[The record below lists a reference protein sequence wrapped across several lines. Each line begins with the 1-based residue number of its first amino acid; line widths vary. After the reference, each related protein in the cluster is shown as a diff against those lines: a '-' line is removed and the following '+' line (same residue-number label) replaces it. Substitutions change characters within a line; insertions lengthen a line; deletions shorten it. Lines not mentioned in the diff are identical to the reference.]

1 MKLKGIMFVDESNQD
16 LDFEDLVAEIQTKAE
31 LNHWKAATRKLKKL
45 QKGFSNPVPQEV
57 YLSTLRACMAD
68 RLNGAR
74 AAEPARRILE
84 VMSENEYPIPK
95 DVINYCILNSLG
107 DGPDGTHDNC
117 GGIDCALA
125 MMATVD
131 KSMISE
137 EAFGRLATVL
147 AKAGDL
153 KEAEAMLRV
162 MIVDESMTPQLGVLA
177 DVAMAIAT
185 SNQPDVSSTMNI
197 LALAKA
203 AGYQLDNIASTVD
216 GRSLLGAGLIAAEKI
231 NNVALG
237 LRLLT
242 AASQAKG
249 CDPDRGD
256 ALVSSASSSV
266 QRAAT
271 LIHKSAIKKAVED
284 GSWKVAV
291 KLMELM
297 TERSLRVSPAIWK
310 SVVTCC
316 AKNEKSRK
324 ATQLLLD
331 WVRVLDIFILKIY
344 FIRCNNLFVM
354 DFR

>member
-1 MKLKGIMFVDESNQD
+1 MKLKGIMFVDESNKD
-16 LDFEDLVAEIQTKAE
+16 SDFEELVAEIQAKAE
-31 LNHWKAATRKLKKL
+31 RNHWKAATRKLKKL
-45 QKGFSNPVPQEV
+45 QKSFPNPVPQDV
-57 YLSTLRACMAD
+57 YLSTLKACMSN

-84 VMSENEYPIPK
+84 VMSDNEYPIPK
-95 DVINYCILNSLG
+95 DVINYCILNTLG
-107 DGPDGTHDNC
+107 DGPDGTHDNF

-131 KSMISE
+131 KTMISE
-137 EAFGRLATVL
+137 ETFGRLATVL

-153 KEAEAMLRV
+153 KDAEAMLRV
-162 MIVDESMTPQLGVLA
+162 MIMDESMTPQLGVLA

-185 SNQPDVSSTMNI
+185 SNEPDVSATMNI

-216 GRSLLGAGLIAAEKI
+216 GRSLLGAGVIAAEKM

-271 LIHKSAIKKAVED
+271 LIHKNAIRKAVDD
-284 GSWKVAV
+284 GSWKIAV

-297 TERSLRVSPAIWK
+297 TERSLRPSPAIWK

-331 WVRVLDIFILKIY
+331 WVSV
-344 FIRCNNLFVM
+344 NLTCVSFNTKSSV
-354 DFR
+354 